1 MEGIRW
7 GAVTYLDDLFLVN
20 PLPNSY
26 FTRDSSIN
34 IADGVILSH
43 MGKPYRQREPLLMK
57 YIHRG
62 ADEYRDNPT
71 QDFYSMEPP
80 YGIEGGDVLILSDKV
95 VCIGC
100 TERTQPGAIEFV
112 AANLLKKGFEAVYAF
127 EMERGRNAMHLDGML
142 TMVDRDAFLF
152 NPFLSGNVNVYKLT
166 PASDGVR
173 TQPVG
178 SDWSKVL
185 ADALGESSVRL
196 IPVGNGDEIQG
207 FWEMWNLGGNVLTLA
222 PGLVVCYDRNKI
234 TLDLLDKA
242 GIEVRTFEGAE
253 LSRGRGG
260 ARCMSMPIIR
270 EAL

>member
-1 MEGIRW
+1 MR
-7 GAVTYLDDLFLVN
+7 
-20 PLPNSY
+20 
-26 FTRDSSIN
+26 
-34 IADGVILSH
+34 
-43 MGKPYRQREPLLMK
+43 
-57 YIHRG
+57 
-62 ADEYRDNPT
+62 
-71 QDFYSMEPP
+71 
-80 YGIEGGDVLILSDKV
+80 ILSDKV
-95 VCIGC
+95 GCIGC

-112 AANLLKKGFEAVYAF
+112 AANLFKKGFEAVYAF

-207 FWEMWNLGGNVLTLA
+207 FSVMRNLGGNVLPLA
-222 PGLVVCYDRNKI
+222 RGLVVCYDRNII
-234 TLDLLDKA
+234 TVD
-242 GIEVRTFEGAE
+242 
-253 LSRGRGG
+253 
-260 ARCMSMPIIR
+260 
-270 EAL
+270 

>member
-1 MEGIRW
+1 
-7 GAVTYLDDLFLVN
+7 
-20 PLPNSY
+20 
-26 FTRDSSIN
+26 
-34 IADGVILSH
+34 
-43 MGKPYRQREPLLMK
+43 
-57 YIHRG
+57 
-62 ADEYRDNPT
+62 
-71 QDFYSMEPP
+71 
-80 YGIEGGDVLILSDKV
+80 
-95 VCIGC
+95 
-100 TERTQPGAIEFV
+100 
-112 AANLLKKGFEAVYAF
+112 
-127 EMERGRNAMHLDGML
+127 
-142 TMVDRDAFLF
+142 MVDRDAFLF

-234 TLDLLDKA
+234 SLDLLDKA